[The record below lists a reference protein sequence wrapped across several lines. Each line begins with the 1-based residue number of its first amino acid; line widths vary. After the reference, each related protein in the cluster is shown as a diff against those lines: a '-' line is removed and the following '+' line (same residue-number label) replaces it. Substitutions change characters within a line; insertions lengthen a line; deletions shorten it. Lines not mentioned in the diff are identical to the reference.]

1 MYHLV
6 YYLSW
11 TPCVD
16 IFDVQYHRKSYS
28 HFSRGPENGRI
39 APGVG
44 QNARPWALCINQPHL
59 IISLLISH
67 YQSDGIIDTLQYS
80 ETLMH
85 IIVNI
90 FLIILLRT
98 VTEIVN

>member
-1 MYHLV
+1 MFNI
-6 YYLSW
+6 
-11 TPCVD
+11 TE
-16 IFDVQYHRKSYS
+16 KSYS
-28 HFSRGPENGRI
+28 HFSRGPENGRFT
-39 APGVG
+39 PGVG

-67 YQSDGIIDTLQYS
+67 YQSDGIIGTLQYS

-85 IIVNI
+85 IIVKKNV
-90 FLIILLRT
+90 IILLRT

>member
-1 MYHLV
+1 MFNI
-6 YYLSW
+6 
-11 TPCVD
+11 TE
-16 IFDVQYHRKSYS
+16 KSYS
-28 HFSRGPENGRI
+28 HFSRGPENGRF

-44 QNARPWALCINQPHL
+44 QNARPWALCVNHPHL

-67 YQSDGIIDTLQYS
+67 YQSDGIIGTLQYS

-85 IIVNI
+85 IIVTLI
-90 FLIILLRT
+90 FFFLLRT